1 MLGREWLAVGVRR
14 DERQRVAQERDR
26 NVRRVALL
34 GVRDDVVRG
43 RQRFHERLD
52 GAPVD
57 ALERDVEATPARDA
71 VDVLRV
77 RRPRERIQL
86 VPGQPQWV
94 LHLSFDEEVPGCE
107 VGRRDRAGVQ
117 NGPLFGQVLPGRKPR
132 RVVARVDDLS
142 LRPAPEHGCNTSPM
156 PGTAARIGKRPRG
169 FVGVVGPDAASYL
182 QRMLSND
189 VEVLGLDES
198 CDALLLTAKGRIVA
212 PMTVYRRGAD
222 DFLLLTEPDLA
233 ERLRA
238 TLTRGRFAAKVTVE
252 LEEHASALVVG
263 RETPAGGIANREL
276 GVAAYEVIDEELP
289 AWREIDE
296 HELELLRIRAATPRY
311 GRELD
316 DRVLPAEAGLDA
328 RAIDFE
334 KGCYPGQEPIARQHY
349 RGRVNRTLRVLEVEG
364 EDVPAYDS
372 ELTLNGKVVGRITSA
387 VVEGDHV
394 VGLGYVRAE
403 VPLDA
408 TLDLEGRE
416 VRPARFELATSASE
430 GQRSIP

>member
-1 MLGREWLAVGVRR
+1 
-14 DERQRVAQERDR
+14 
-26 NVRRVALL
+26 
-34 GVRDDVVRG
+34 
-43 RQRFHERLD
+43 
-52 GAPVD
+52 
-57 ALERDVEATPARDA
+57 
-71 VDVLRV
+71 
-77 RRPRERIQL
+77 
-86 VPGQPQWV
+86 
-94 LHLSFDEEVPGCE
+94 
-107 VGRRDRAGVQ
+107 
-117 NGPLFGQVLPGRKPR
+117 
-132 RVVARVDDLS
+132 
-142 LRPAPEHGCNTSPM
+142 M

-169 FVGVVGPDAASYL
+169 FVGVIGPDAASYL

-189 VEVLGLDES
+189 VEALGLDES
-198 CDALLLTAKGRIVA
+198 CEALLLTAKGRIVA

-238 TLTRGRFAAKVTVE
+238 TLTRGRFAAKVAVE

-289 AWREIDE
+289 AWREIEE

-349 RGRVNRTLRVLEVEG
+349 RGRVNRTLRVLEIDG
-364 EDVPAYDS
+364 EELPDYDA
-372 ELTLNGKVVGRITSA
+372 ELTFEDKVVGRVTSA
-387 VVEGDHV
+387 ARDGDLV
-394 VGLGYVRAE
+394 VGLGYVRRE
-403 VPLDA
+403 VPHNAELRLGERAA
-408 TLDLEGRE
+408 TQLESTSP
-416 VRPARFELATSASE
+416 RP
-430 GQRSIP
+430 

>member
-1 MLGREWLAVGVRR
+1 
-14 DERQRVAQERDR
+14 
-26 NVRRVALL
+26 
-34 GVRDDVVRG
+34 
-43 RQRFHERLD
+43 
-52 GAPVD
+52 
-57 ALERDVEATPARDA
+57 
-71 VDVLRV
+71 
-77 RRPRERIQL
+77 
-86 VPGQPQWV
+86 
-94 LHLSFDEEVPGCE
+94 
-107 VGRRDRAGVQ
+107 
-117 NGPLFGQVLPGRKPR
+117 
-132 RVVARVDDLS
+132 
-142 LRPAPEHGCNTSPM
+142 M
-156 PGTAARIGKRPRG
+156 PGTAARVGKRPRG

-189 VEVLGLDES
+189 VEALGPDES

-212 PMTVYRRGAD
+212 PMTVYRRGVD

-238 TLTRGRFAAKVTVE
+238 ALTRGRFAAKVTVE

-276 GVAAYEVIDEELP
+276 GVAAYEVLDEELP

-349 RGRVNRTLRVLEVEG
+349 RGRVNRTLRVLELEG
-364 EDVPAYDS
+364 GELPDYDA
-372 ELTLNGKVVGRITSA
+372 ELELESKVIGRVTSA
-387 VVEGDHV
+387 TRDGDSVVA
-394 VGLGYVRAE
+394 LGYVRAE
-403 VPLDA
+403 VPRDA
-408 TLDLEGRE
+408 VLRLGARSVTQLELPSP
-416 VRPARFELATSASE
+416 RP
-430 GQRSIP
+430 